1 MYWSTY
7 GNVIP
12 QITNHMADLDCLF
25 DRLGIT
31 TLLSINIPA
40 IRQICGFDKTNN
52 QHAFC
57 QHRVMAVGIDR

>member
-25 DRLGIT
+25 DRPGIT
-31 TLLSINIPA
+31 TDQFINIST
-40 IRQICGFDKTNN
+40 IRLVHVFD
-52 QHAFC
+52 Q
-57 QHRVMAVGIDR
+57 RVLQQLSNI

>member
-25 DRLGIT
+25 DRPGIT
-31 TLLSINIPA
+31 TDQFINIST
-40 IRQICGFDKTNN
+40 IRLVHVFDQRGLQQLPN
-52 QHAFC
+52 
-57 QHRVMAVGIDR
+57 I

>member
-25 DRLGIT
+25 DRPGIT
-31 TLLSINIPA
+31 IDQLINIPA
-40 IRQICGFDKTNN
+40 IRQVCVFDQRNMLSANPGDGRGK
-52 QHAFC
+52 
-57 QHRVMAVGIDR
+57 